1 MKKFLSWVLALTV
14 LLGTSS
20 TVRSQEKPAE
30 TMQPVLVVSVSGYDE
45 IRNDL
50 DWIGKLGGSPLA
62 EMVDMGLKLQLGVQ
76 DFTGL
81 DKSRPWGLVV
91 QTDGQD
97 FSGYS
102 FLPVTDLKQLL
113 KTLEGSIGE
122 PKESGKDVLEID
134 IQGRPMYVKGVGGW
148 AFISVAPEALADVPT
163 DPVAALDGLNKTY
176 DLGIRVTVKSIP
188 PIFRQMLL
196 APLQMGMQMGMERRE
211 GETDEQYALRTK
223 IAREAADQM
232 NAAINDLDTLLVGL
246 AIDPKKELGIL
257 EYQITAVPGTKL
269 AKHMAQTKEQK
280 TQFAGFLQ
288 PDAAVSLIAASEL
301 GESDVAQA
309 KLAIESRKSEALA
322 ELEKQGLGGEELKL
336 ARRLIDE
343 LADVIQKTLEGKR
356 WEGGAVVYLGADR
369 LTAVAGSRI
378 VDAAKLEKLVKDLV
392 EQASKDQPEL
402 AAAIKL
408 NAEEYQGYQFHR
420 ITVPTDELDQAA
432 NLSEFVGNTLTV
444 ILALGSDSVYLAA
457 GRDADKTLKQVID
470 QSKAEAGKTIPPTKL
485 VIAGTPVAQ
494 FAAAAID
501 DEDAQARVKK
511 IVDLLQK
518 SAGKDKA
525 IVTSTPVP
533 NGVQVRLEVQQGLLK
548 ILGALPT
555 LGN

>member
-1 MKKFLSWVLALTV
+1 MKELLSWVMALAL

-20 TVRSQEKPAE
+20 IVRSQEQPAG
-30 TMQPVLVVSVSGYDE
+30 TMQPVLVVSLSGYDE

-50 DWIGKLGGSPLA
+50 DWIGKLGSSPLA

-81 DKSRPWGLVV
+81 DKSRPWGLVI

-97 FSGYS
+97 FSGYG
-102 FLPVTDLKQLL
+102 FLPVTDLKELL
-113 KTLEGSIGE
+113 KTFEESVGE
-122 PKESGKDVLEID
+122 PKDSGKDVQEID

-148 AFISVAPEALADVPT
+148 AFISVAPESLADVPK
-163 DPVAALDGLNKTY
+163 DPVAVLGGLNKTY
-176 DLGIRVTVKSIP
+176 DLGIRLSVKSIP

-223 IAREAADQM
+223 MTREAAEQM
-232 NAAINDLDTLLVGL
+232 NAAINDVDTLLVGL
-246 AIDPKKELGIL
+246 AIDPKKELGVL
-257 EYQITAVPGTKL
+257 EYQVTAVPGTKL
-269 AKHMAQTKEQK
+269 AKQMAQTKEQK
-280 TQFAGFLQ
+280 TQFAGFQQ
-288 PDAAVSLIAASEL
+288 PDAAVSLVAASEL

-322 ELEKQGLGGEELKL
+322 ELAKQGLSDEELKL
-336 ARRLIDE
+336 AKRLIDE
-343 LADVIQKTLEGKR
+343 LADVIQKTIEGKR
-356 WEGGAVVYLGADR
+356 WDGGAVVYLGADR
-369 LTAVAGSRI
+369 LTAVAGSRV

-402 AAAIKL
+402 AAAVKL
-408 NAEEYQGYQFHR
+408 NAEQYQGYQFHR

-432 NLSEFVGNTLTV
+432 DLSKFVGDTLTV
-444 ILALGSDSVYLAA
+444 ILALGDDSVYLAA
-457 GRDADKTLKQVID
+457 GRDAAKTLKQVID
-470 QSKAEAGKTIPPTKL
+470 QSKAEAGKTIPPMKL
-485 VIAGTPVAQ
+485 VIAGTPLAQ

-501 DEDAQARVKK
+501 DEDAQARVEK

-555 LGN
+555 LGR